1 MIYTFF
7 HKLFDDLAIFGLL
20 PGRCDRIGRMESH
33 TSSVQ
38 KIGYTRHEFSL
49 IFQVY
54 SRNVYTGL
62 FRDFSF
68 TEHQG
73 HYFISFREEA
83 GAIPLITVQ
92 KRKLGPDR
100 SLFVATTPGAL
111 GQPLEIVRSEKIEAF
126 ALRLN
131 EEVDKMREL
140 RASGR
145 RSFKVIS

>member
-1 MIYTFF
+1 
-7 HKLFDDLAIFGLL
+7 
-20 PGRCDRIGRMESH
+20 MESH
-33 TSSVQ
+33 TSSTP
-38 KIGYTRHEFSL
+38 KIGYTRYEFSL
-49 IFQVY
+49 IFQIY

-100 SLFVATTPGAL
+100 YLFTATTPGAL
-111 GQPLEIVRSEKIEAF
+111 GQPVEIVRSEKIQPF
-126 ALRLN
+126 AQRLN
-131 EEVDKMREL
+131 DEVDKLREN
-140 RASGR
+140 RSSGR
-145 RSFKVIS
+145 RNLRVVS